1 MILKNFQMTML
12 KEYHA
17 GNEYTLWFVLWI
29 INIFVWL
36 ISAGVN
42 AWLYASDHYA
52 GIGILLTRILTG
64 ALVISLIGFIGIFC
78 VEDEVMAHASIDNY
92 ENLPPVAK
100 KSLFLYALYYIMF
113 IFCTPLGLVVL
124 PIILLKFIS
133 YNIPNMILDYVFDN
147 KQRIPKAESKPAKQ
161 NSDLTNEFNQLLGES
176 ATKKFYGK
184 THYKRV
190 ER

>member
-1 MILKNFQMTML
+1 MILKNFQMTL
-12 KEYHA
+12 SKEYRA

-52 GIGILLTRILTG
+52 GIGILLTRILSG
-64 ALVISLIGFIGIFC
+64 ALVVSLIGFIGLFC

-100 KSLFLYALYYIMF
+100 KSLFLYTLYYIMF
-113 IFCTPLGLVVL
+113 IFGTPLGWVIL

-133 YNIPNMILDYVFDN
+133 YNIPNMILDYAFDN
-147 KQRIPKAESKPAKQ
+147 KQRIPKEKSLKQ
-161 NSDLTNEFNQLLGES
+161 DSNLTNEFNQLLGECT
-176 ATKKFYGK
+176 TKNFYGK
-184 THYKRV
+184 NHYKQVKR
-190 ER
+190 

>member
-1 MILKNFQMTML
+1 MILKNFQMSML
-12 KEYHA
+12 
-17 GNEYTLWFVLWI
+17 NEYRAGREYTIWFILWV

-42 AWLYASDHYA
+42 AWLYSSDHYT

-64 ALVISLIGFIGIFC
+64 ALVVSLVGFIGIFC
-78 VEDEVMAHASIDNY
+78 VEDEVMAHASFDNY

-133 YNIPNMILDYVFDN
+133 YNIPSMILDYIFDN
-147 KQRIPKAESKPAKQ
+147 KPRTPKTESKSAKQ
-161 NSDLTNEFNQLLGES
+161 NSDLTNEFNQLLGECDS
-176 ATKKFYGK
+176 KKFYGK

>member
-1 MILKNFQMTML
+1 MILKNFQMTL
-12 KEYHA
+12 SKEYRA
-17 GNEYTLWFVLWI
+17 GNEYTLWFILWV
-29 INIFVWL
+29 INIFVGL

-42 AWLYASDHYA
+42 AWLYSSDHYT

-64 ALVISLIGFIGIFC
+64 ALVVSLVGFIGIFC

-113 IFCTPLGLVVL
+113 IFGTPLGLIVL

-133 YNIPNMILDYVFDN
+133 YDIPNKILDYAFGN
-147 KQRIPKAESKPAKQ
+147 TKPKPTAESKPAKQ

-176 ATKKFYGK
+176 VTKKIYGK

>member
-1 MILKNFQMTML
+1 MILKNFQMTL
-12 KEYHA
+12 SKEYHA

-42 AWLYASDHYA
+42 AWLYSSDHYA
-52 GIGILLTRILTG
+52 GIGILLTRILSG
-64 ALVISLIGFIGIFC
+64 ALVVSLIGFIGLFC
-78 VEDEVMAHASIDNY
+78 VEDEVMAHASIDHY

-100 KSLFLYALYYIMF
+100 KSLFLYTLYYNMF
-113 IFCTPLGLVVL
+113 IFGTPLGWVIL

-147 KQRIPKAESKPAKQ
+147 KQRTPKEKSLKQ
-161 NSDLTNEFNQLLGES
+161 DSDLTNEFNQLLGES
-176 ATKKFYGK
+176 ATKKFCGK

>member
-1 MILKNFQMTML
+1 MILKNFQMSML

-17 GNEYTLWFVLWI
+17 GNKSDIWFILSV

-42 AWLYASDHYA
+42 AWLYSSDHYT

-64 ALVISLIGFIGIFC
+64 ALVVSLVGFIGIFY
-78 VEDEVMAHASIDNY
+78 VEDEVMAHASFDNY

-100 KSLFLYALYYIMF
+100 KSLFLYTLYYIMF
-113 IFCTPLGLVVL
+113 IFGTPLGLVVL

-133 YNIPNMILDYVFDN
+133 YDIPNIILDYVFDN
-147 KQRIPKAESKPAKQ
+147 KQRTPKAKSKSAKQ
-161 NSDLTNEFNQLLGES
+161 NFDLTNEFNQLLGECDS
-176 ATKKFYGK
+176 KKFYGK
-184 THYKRV
+184 RHYKRV

>member
-1 MILKNFQMTML
+1 MILKNFQMSML
-12 KEYHA
+12 KEYRA
-17 GNEYTLWFVLWI
+17 GREYTIWFILWV

-42 AWLYASDHYA
+42 AWLYSSDHYT

-64 ALVISLIGFIGIFC
+64 ALVVSLLGFIGIFC
-78 VEDEVMAHASIDNY
+78 VEDEVMAHASFDNY

-113 IFCTPLGLVVL
+113 IFGTPLGLVVL
-124 PIILLKFIS
+124 PIILLKFVG
-133 YNIPNMILDYVFDN
+133 YNIPNMILDHIFGN
-147 KQRIPKAESKPAKQ
+147 TKPKPKAESKLANQ

-176 ATKKFYGK
+176 VTKKFYGK

>member
-1 MILKNFQMTML
+1 MILKNFQMTL
-12 KEYHA
+12 SKEYRA

-52 GIGILLTRILTG
+52 GIGILLTRILSG
-64 ALVISLIGFIGIFC
+64 ALVVSLVGFIGLFC

-100 KSLFLYALYYIMF
+100 KSLFLYTLYYIMF
-113 IFCTPLGLVVL
+113 IFGTPLGWVIL
-124 PIILLKFIS
+124 PIMLVKFIS

-147 KQRIPKAESKPAKQ
+147 KQRTPKEKSLKQ
-161 NSDLTNEFNQLLGES
+161 DSDLTNEFNQLLGECT
-176 ATKKFYGK
+176 TKKIYGK